1 MSAFLLFCGIFLSES
16 ALPVFSLAFPF
27 LHIFACRDAPDQA
40 VISNSLNF
48 YITLFPNIAQGI
60 DKCVLLKYYCIKSII
75 LDSDR
80 PIYAQIVDRL
90 KHEIV
95 SGFYPPGSRLPS
107 VRDLAAQASVNP
119 NTMQK
124 AFTELERTGL
134 IVTRRTS
141 GRTVTEDT
149 ALIEQVRSELA
160 ELQISQFLTRM
171 QHLGYQK
178 DDSIRLLLAKKEENS

>member
-1 MSAFLLFCGIFLSES
+1 MPWE
-16 ALPVFSLAFPF
+16 
-27 LHIFACRDAPDQA
+27 
-40 VISNSLNF
+40 
-48 YITLFPNIAQGI
+48 
-60 DKCVLLKYYCIKSII
+60 

-124 AFTELERTGL
+124 AFTEHKNDLVFMDFIIDPGANVFPMVAAGKGL
-134 IVTRRTS
+134 
-141 GRTVTEDT
+141 TEM
-149 ALIEQVRSELA
+149 ILA
-160 ELQISQFLTRM
+160 EEL
-171 QHLGYQK
+171 
-178 DDSIRLLLAKKEENS
+178 

>member
-1 MSAFLLFCGIFLSES
+1 MPWE
-16 ALPVFSLAFPF
+16 
-27 LHIFACRDAPDQA
+27 
-40 VISNSLNF
+40 
-48 YITLFPNIAQGI
+48 
-60 DKCVLLKYYCIKSII
+60 

-90 KHEIV
+90 KHKIV

-178 DDSIRLLLAKKEENS
+178 DDSIRLLLAKKEEIS